1 MRRLSVCAIA
11 GLAVSVAGCATAPEN
26 PDADPFEPFNRQMY
40 AFNDGLDRAVLEPA
54 AKGYRAVTNEPV
66 RQGVSN
72 FVGNLKEPVTFANEL
87 LQGRPVAAAGTFGR
101 FLINTTVGIGGV
113 FNPAQAVGIRRTE
126 EDFGQTLGVWG
137 VAAGPYLV
145 LPFVNATSPRDLG
158 GSAVDALLNPINYA
172 DYDGSTAVNVST
184 RVLGVLSSRERNI
197 ETIKD
202 VRDTQL
208 DPYTTLRRFHIQNR
222 ERQIGREAA
231 PQELQNDVE
240 DVPDYELEF

>member
-1 MRRLSVCAIA
+1 MTRLGFCAVA
-11 GLAVSVAGCATAPEN
+11 GLAVSLAGCATGPAN

-72 FVGNLKEPVTFANEL
+72 FLGNLREPVTFANEL

-101 FLINTTVGIGGV
+101 FVINTTVGIAGV
-113 FNPAQAVGIRRTE
+113 FNPAEAVGIERTR

-137 VAAGPYLV
+137 VAPGPYLV
-145 LPFVNATSPRDLG
+145 LPLISSTSPRDLG
-158 GSAVDALLNPINYA
+158 GSAVDVFLNPINYA
-172 DYDGSTAVNVST
+172 EFDGDDAFNISA
-184 RVLGVLSSRERNI
+184 RVLGVLAGRESAI
-197 ETIKD
+197 ETID
-202 VRDTQL
+202 SVRETQL

-222 ERQIGREAA
+222 DRQIGREWP
-231 PQELQNDVE
+231 PQEQQEDAE